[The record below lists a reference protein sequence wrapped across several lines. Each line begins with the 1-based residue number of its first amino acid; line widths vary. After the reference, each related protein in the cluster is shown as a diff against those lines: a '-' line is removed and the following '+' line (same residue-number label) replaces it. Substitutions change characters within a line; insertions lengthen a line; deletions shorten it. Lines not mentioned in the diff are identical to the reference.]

1 MGVPPHISPV
11 PSARVTAVSDDQD
24 HTAPL
29 PPAATEPADLGFG
42 KVVAQQVKGRFLNRD
57 GSARSLKY
65 GLGSQRAER
74 FYMSAL
80 NARWPEFLGWL
91 AGALFLLNGCF
102 ALAYL
107 SLGPAAIKGADGLGL
122 DDPFLR
128 AFSYSVSLF
137 TTTGSGVMSAFGPT
151 AQWLA
156 AFESLFGPLF
166 LVAVAGLMIAR
177 LTRPR
182 MRLRFSESAIVAPYE
197 GGRGLMFR
205 MVNAQPGDLADV
217 QARVI
222 LARFENNGGVRA
234 RDFHPLKLERNTIE
248 LFNLHWTV
256 VHPITDDSPLAG
268 VTPES
273 LAESEAELMV
283 FVSAHEPT
291 FSTRVT
297 SRTSYFWD
305 EIRWDVKFASIF
317 ASAPDNVMAIDIERL
332 DRTERVDEGATA
344 KPAAKEWK
352 TPE

>member
-1 MGVPPHISPV
+1 MT
-11 PSARVTAVSDDQD
+11 VTADDQD
-24 HTAPL
+24 LST
-29 PPAATEPADLGFG
+29 PPPPPVTEPTDLGFG
-42 KVVAQQVKGRFLNRD
+42 KFVAQQVKGRFLNRD
-57 GSARSLKY
+57 GTARSRKY
-65 GLGSQRAER
+65 GLGSQRAEH

-91 AGALFLLNGCF
+91 AGALLLLNGCF

-137 TTTGSGVMSAFGPT
+137 TTTGSGVMTAFGPT

-182 MRLRFSESAIVAPYE
+182 MRLRFSESAIIAPYE

-217 QARVI
+217 QARVM
-222 LARFENNGGVRA
+222 LARFENIDGVRE
-234 RDFHPLKLERNTIE
+234 RDFHALKLERNSLE

-256 VHPITDDSPLAG
+256 VHPITADSPLAG

-273 LAESEAELMV
+273 LAESEAELMI

-317 ASAPDNVMAIDIERL
+317 ASTPDNVMAIDVERL
-332 DRTERVDEGATA
+332 DRTERVDEGATS
-344 KPAAKEWK
+344 KPSTKEFAA
-352 TPE
+352 